1 MKTPAHYK
9 AKPNDIDR
17 SLLTVIP
24 EAPRVPQQG
33 LPPGYDWNMLSDDA
47 MFANPNVR
55 EYAVQRK
62 CFLLLISVLMFLL
75 HRIITSKRVNRI
87 TKVTLS

>member
-1 MKTPAHYK
+1 MKTAAHYK

-33 LPPGYDWNMLSDDA
+33 LPPGYDWNMLAEDA
-47 MFANPNVR
+47 MFTNPNVTKLS
-55 EYAVQRK
+55 AK
-62 CFLLLISVLMFLL
+62 
-75 HRIITSKRVNRI
+75 SKNN
-87 TKVTLS
+87 LWN